1 MTYLSVPLTRLV
13 RPTRALRERVDLE
26 RIDELARSI
35 REVGLL
41 EPLLV
46 RPLPDDR
53 DRFEIVAGDRRF
65 LALAK
70 AGKTVADVRIDSDF
84 GTAHAVA
91 ENVAREKLTPIEEA
105 RSYQR
110 LIDEG
115 ATVAEVASQ
124 VGERLAH
131 VTARLRLA
139 SASNAIALV
148 ESGRIGY
155 REAAFLAGLHADV
168 RARVV
173 ARLENGTR
181 EVDLGALRD
190 MADEAAVELSDAPF
204 DTTSASLDAEAG
216 ACTACPRNT
225 GTQRDLFGTRDALCL
240 DVPCFARKA
249 GHAAMAAR
257 DEAVAAGLP
266 VVEGSE
272 AERLR
277 GSSDFVALT
286 SVCSEWARAN
296 PGKTIDGRIPTW
308 GDVLRASGHSD
319 VGVTVALVTDHLGV
333 TRVERLMRA
342 RDKARVLGNI
352 DARASEEAAADRDV
366 EDPDK
371 KAKAEA
377 RAKRAAEVDDI
388 VVRRICEQAAEP
400 AISATK
406 AIELAALGLIDALPS
421 RVLEVVALRRDLAKR
436 GADYAHALSTA
447 LRRDVALAPGL
458 VLELLVVKGKD
469 DLGSRTPTLV
479 GEVLDA
485 IEVDLPSVRGEVRRD
500 LDKRDEAEAAK
511 AGNGRVRKRKAK
523 AEAAAPA
530 AGATA

>member
-1 MTYLSVPLTRLV
+1 MTYLSVPLSRLV
-13 RPTRALRERVDLE
+13 RPARALRERLDLE

-91 ENVAREKLTPIEEA
+91 ENVSREKLTPVEEA

-115 ATVAEVASQ
+115 ATVTEVASQ

-204 DTTSASLDAEAG
+204 DATSAELDAEAG

-225 GTQRDLFGTRDALCL
+225 GTQRDLFGARDALCL
-240 DVPCFARKA
+240 DVPCFVRKA
-249 GHAAMAAR
+249 GAHAVTVR
-257 DEAVAAGLP
+257 DEAIAAG
-266 VVEGSE
+266 VSVIEGGE
-272 AERLR
+272 AERVRL
-277 GSSDFVALT
+277 SSEYVALT
-286 SVCSEWARAN
+286 SACHEWARAN
-296 PGKTIDGRIPTW
+296 PGKLIDGSVPTW

-319 VGVTVALVTDHLGV
+319 VAVVVALVTDSLGV
-333 TRVERLMRA
+333 TRVERFLRA
-342 RDKARVLGNI
+342 RDKSRVLGNI

-371 KAKAEA
+371 VAKAEA
-377 RAKRAAEVDDI
+377 RAKRAAEVEEI
-388 VVRRICEQAAEP
+388 TFRRLCEVAHMASVSHGRVMEI
-400 AISATK
+400 AC
-406 AIELAALGLIDALPS
+406 LALLDALPS
-421 RVLEVVALRRDLAKR
+421 RVLEGVALRRELAKK
-436 GADYAHALSTA
+436 GADYAHALETGVV
-447 LRRDVALAPGL
+447 RRDPGAIEGL
-458 VLELLVVKGKD
+458 VLELVLAKGRD
-469 DLGSRTPTLV
+469 DIGSKTPTLASA
-479 GEVLDA
+479 VLDVL
-485 IEVDLPSVRGEVRRD
+485 EVDLAQVRGEVKRD
-500 LDKRDEAEAAK
+500 LDKRDDEEAAK
-511 AGNGRVRKRKAK
+511 RGQGRVRRRKAK
-523 AEAAAPA
+523 PSEALPEVSA
-530 AGATA
+530 